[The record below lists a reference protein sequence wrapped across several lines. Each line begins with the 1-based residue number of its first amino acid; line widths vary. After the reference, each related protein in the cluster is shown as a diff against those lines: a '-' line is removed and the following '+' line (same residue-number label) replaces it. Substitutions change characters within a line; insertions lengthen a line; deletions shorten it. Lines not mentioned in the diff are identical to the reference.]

1 MACNETVI
9 RRQKAV
15 GGMEINEES
24 SSSSGRG
31 REERE
36 EEE

>member
-1 MACNETVI
+1 MARNKTVI
-9 RRQKAV
+9 RTQKAV
-15 GGMEINEES
+15 GGMEINEEGC
-24 SSSSGRG
+24 SGGG